1 MKELLETKDR
11 VVYKGLPTKE
21 GILEYLK
28 NRSISNSLDYYQ
40 LVTLYT
46 IDEDSIIDETHVI
59 TKTKN
64 KSFKAITIIEKA
76 GEIDKN
82 LPY

>member
-1 MKELLETKDR
+1 MKDLLETKDK

-28 NRSISNSLDYYQ
+28 NRNISNSLDYYQ

-46 IDEDSIIDETHVI
+46 ID
-59 TKTKN
+59 
-64 KSFKAITIIEKA
+64 
-76 GEIDKN
+76 GENIVD
-82 LPY
+82 

>member
-11 VVYKGLPTKE
+11 VVYKGLTTKE

-28 NRSISNSLDYYQ
+28 NRGISNSLDYYQ

-46 IDEDSIIDETHVI
+46 IDGDSIIDETHVI